1 MHRKLKRGSN
11 IAILMLAGVIIFF
24 SGFNGTIQESR
35 MTQKVLVASSSTIFR
50 YKVEANS
57 NWTRAMANKHR
68 PLEMKLGWIL
78 YTFDQQL
85 FLRFMQFLLDKV
97 IIFKLMICQ

>member
-1 MHRKLKRGSN
+1 
-11 IAILMLAGVIIFF
+11 
-24 SGFNGTIQESR
+24 
-35 MTQKVLVASSSTIFR
+35 
-50 YKVEANS
+50 
-57 NWTRAMANKHR
+57 MANKHR